1 MEQLANYDL
10 TIPVN
15 IKEYMR
21 MSQNLSIVINNMKC
35 YEEHFMN
42 HYDYNEAHTLRQN
55 RQALINIHTT
65 IVKTLNDIHDRI
77 LKEGVAKISGGN

>member
-1 MEQLANYDL
+1 MEQLANYDF

-42 HYDYNEAHTLRQN
+42 TYDYNEAHTLRKN

-65 IVKTLNDIHDRI
+65 IVKTLSDIHERI
-77 LKEGVAKISGGN
+77 LKEGIAKISSN